1 MFTVMNTT
9 VKIGKNPNIPQ
20 GMNRQS
26 SVVLYTMQNY
36 SIKRK
41 IYWYTHDMDELQ
53 RHIYIVK
60 EARLKTLFTTDL
72 YDILER

>member
-36 SIKRK
+36 STIKRK
-41 IYWYTHDMDELQ
+41 IY
-53 RHIYIVK
+53 
-60 EARLKTLFTTDL
+60 
-72 YDILER
+72 